1 MPQHG
6 PSGGIPLRRRKG
18 RPSKKEAGSELEM
31 EVRAIAK
38 NTGVSPRKA
47 RLLID
52 MVRGKK
58 VDEALT
64 MLKFVPSPTARVV
77 AKVIK
82 SAAANAE
89 NVFQMSPTDLR
100 IVGIFADEARTLKR
114 FRARAR
120 GRVSPVLKR
129 SSHITVIV
137 GEQES

>member
-1 MPQHG
+1 
-6 PSGGIPLRRRKG
+6 
-18 RPSKKEAGSELEM
+18 M

-38 NTGVSPRKA
+38 DTGISPRKV
-47 RLLID
+47 RLFID

-64 MLKFVPSPTARVV
+64 MLKFTPSPTARVV

-89 NVFQMSPTDLR
+89 NVFEMSTLDLR
-100 IVGIFADEARTLKR
+100 IVSIFADEARTLKR
-114 FRARAR
+114 YRARAR
-120 GRVSPVLKR
+120 GRASPILKR

-137 GEQES
+137 AEQEG